1 MGKYD
6 VYKDQVLRVSQ
17 ALSEGGYFGTRSG
30 TAGNVSMLIE
40 GEEAIAVTPS
50 GKRYQDLTADDI
62 CVVGFDLR
70 GIDAKWPPSVEASMH
85 AAVYRHRPDVSAV
98 IHTHQSYAS
107 IFALLNQPIPA
118 LFDEVAVA
126 IGPVVDVVPYAFS
139 GSPELVENVV
149 AKIANRCHCYILQN
163 HGALCV
169 CRSIEK
175 AFHYVEL
182 LEKTASSY
190 YHALATGREVSLLP
204 EEVATGVFEFTKNAQ
219 DMEIE
224 RKAALKK

>member
-6 VYKDQVLRVSQ
+6 DYKEQVLRVSQ

-30 TAGNVSMLIE
+30 SAGNVSMLIE
-40 GEEAIAVTPS
+40 GEEAVAVTPS
-50 GKRYQDLTADDI
+50 GKRYQDITVEDI
-62 CVVGFDLR
+62 CVVGFDMR
-70 GIDAKWPPSVEASMH
+70 GIEAKWSASVEAPMH
-85 AAVYRHRPDVSAV
+85 IAVYKNRPDVNAV
-98 IHTHQSYAS
+98 IHTHQPYAS

-139 GSPELVENVV
+139 GSPELVDNVV
-149 AKIANRCHCYILQN
+149 SKIGNRCHCYVLRN
-163 HGALCV
+163 HGALCIG
-169 CRSIEK
+169 RNIDK

-182 LEKTASSY
+182 LEKTAATY
-190 YHALATGREVSLLP
+190 YHALATGKEVSLLP
-204 EEVATGVFEFTKNAQ
+204 EEVAMAIFEFTKNAQ

-224 RKAALKK
+224 RKKQL